1 MYEKLEEYI
10 DNLFGDNNTPKNQLK
25 DWAYGAID
33 FSNYSGLIT
42 DDERRELEES
52 CEIYK

>member
-10 DNLFGDNNTPKNQLK
+10 DNLFEDDNTPKNQLK

-33 FSNYSGLIT
+33 FAYETGMIDN
-42 DDERRELEES
+42 DEAVRLKNIYEL
-52 CEIYK
+52 

>member
-1 MYEKLEEYI
+1 MYDKLKKYI
-10 DNLFGDNNTPKNQLK
+10 DNLFEDENAAKNQIK

-42 DDERRELEES
+42 DDERRELEKRF
-52 CEIYK
+52 EIYK

>member
-10 DNLFGDNNTPKNQLK
+10 DNLFEDDNTPKNQLK

-33 FSNYSGLIT
+33 FAYECGMIADVEANRLKDTY
-42 DDERRELEES
+42 
-52 CEIYK
+52 EI

>member
-10 DNLFGDNNTPKNQLK
+10 DNLFEDDNTPKNQLK

-33 FSNYSGLIT
+33 LPRWCWSHQP
-42 DDERRELEES
+42 RRVTH
-52 CEIYK
+52 

>member
-10 DNLFGDNNTPKNQLK
+10 DNLFEDDNTPKNQLK

-33 FSNYSGLIT
+33 FVNHFGLIT
-42 DDERRELEES
+42 NDERRELEER

>member
-10 DNLFGDNNTPKNQLK
+10 DNLFEDDNTPKNQLK

-33 FSNYSGLIT
+33 FAYETGMIGEMEKNRLKDIY
-42 DDERRELEES
+42 EL
-52 CEIYK
+52 